1 MFVRMRCESGV
12 YTVSSQTVHE
22 FRSGKVRFAS
32 SDSNTYFVPG
42 AVVSICESPA
52 FSRPAK
58 DPLTDSDPDGLGC
71 ARGVR
76 AAFILELGAAI
87 LAYGAWQLW
96 HLVR

>member
-1 MFVRMRCESGV
+1 
-12 YTVSSQTVHE
+12 VHE
-22 FRSGKVRFAS
+22 FQSGKVRFAS
-32 SDSNTYFVPG
+32 SGSSPYFAPAG
-42 AVVSICESPA
+42 VVSISESPA

-76 AAFILELGAAI
+76 AAFFFELGAAI

>member
-1 MFVRMRCESGV
+1 VL
-12 YTVSSQTVHE
+12 SQPVLE
-22 FRSGKVRFAS
+22 FQSGKVRSAS
-32 SDSNTYFVPG
+32 SGSSPYFVSG
-42 AVVSICESPA
+42 SVVSICESPA
-52 FSRPAK
+52 FARPAK

-76 AAFILELGAAI
+76 AAFIFELGAAV